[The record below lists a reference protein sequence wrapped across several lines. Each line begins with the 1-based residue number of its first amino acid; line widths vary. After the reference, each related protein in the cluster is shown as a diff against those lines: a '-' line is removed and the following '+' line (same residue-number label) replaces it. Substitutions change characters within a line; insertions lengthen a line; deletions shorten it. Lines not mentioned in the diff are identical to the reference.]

1 MTLAIAFVV
10 VCLVCFVLL
19 VRVAWN
25 VYRGPQ
31 G

>member
-1 MTLAIAFVV
+1 MTLAIAFVAVCAVCV
-10 VCLVCFVLL
+10 VILL
-19 VRVAWN
+19 KVAWN

>member
-10 VCLVCFVLL
+10 VCVLCVVIL
-19 VRVAWN
+19 LRVAWN
-25 VYRGPQ
+25 VYRGPR